1 MPVPPL
7 TPACNSVARMKRHY
21 RYVLLAVLVA
31 GVVAAA
37 ISVVVVSNTTT
48 TPTSGI
54 ASDKVVIIPTTGANL
69 AAEIVTPKKPAKP
82 ALIVMPGG
90 WGQQATA
97 NRAIA
102 TKLASGG
109 YLVIAYAE
117 RGFPASTGSVDF
129 GGAATQRDV
138 STVITWALAHTRA
151 DARRIGLFG
160 LSYGAGLSL
169 IAAAHDPR
177 VKAVAALSTWADVAQ
192 SYDPQHTPSTEA
204 LGSLLATPKYHLDA
218 TTEHLRK
225 TLLDTPKSLG
235 SVVRDLS
242 TSRSPATY
250 VTQLNKNRPAIMLA
264 NGFEDSLFP
273 ASQLIPF
280 FNALTT
286 PKRIE
291 LAAGDHGGPESSAL
305 YGLANDTVHD
315 VEAWFDYYLRGMD
328 NGIQSAAPIQLQD
341 VRTGVK
347 HGYKTWPK
355 PGKSHQV
362 NLGEPGSD
370 AQTGASGSNTWEAS
384 VKAGSDSGAA
394 SGPLQILSR
403 TYTPPQVPLDS
414 VASKDAFI
422 WSGPAQTTSLSLNGT
437 PSIRLLLGSTSKT
450 ATIFIYLYDVTTDGL
465 ANLVNV
471 EPFTATDLSK
481 TPRPTTISMQPISW
495 TVPGGNH
502 LALVIDTV
510 DDRYASLTPKGATVT
525 IGSSA
530 QHPAVFINPVPD

>member
-1 MPVPPL
+1 
-7 TPACNSVARMKRHY
+7 MKRHY

-37 ISVVVVSNTTT
+37 ISVVVVSNTTI
-48 TPTSGI
+48 PASSDI
-54 ASDKVVIIPTTGANL
+54 ASDKVVIIPTSGADL
-69 AAEIVTPKKPAKP
+69 AAEIVTPKRSAKP
-82 ALIVMPGG
+82 PLIVMPGG

-102 TKLASGG
+102 TKLATDG
-109 YLVIAYAE
+109 YLVIAYAD

-129 GGAATQRDV
+129 GGAASQHDV

-151 DARRIGLFG
+151 DAQRIGLFG

-192 SYDPQHTPSTEA
+192 SYDPQHTPSSEA

-218 TTEHLRK
+218 TTTQLRK

-235 SVVRDLS
+235 TAVRDLS
-242 TSRSPATY
+242 GSRSPATY
-250 VTQLNKNRPAIMLA
+250 VAQLNKNRPAIMLA

-273 ASQLIPF
+273 PSQLIPF

-286 PKRIE
+286 PKRLE
-291 LAAGDHGGPESSAL
+291 LAAGDHGGPEASAL

-315 VEAWFDYYLRGMD
+315 VEAWFDHFLRGMD

-347 HGYKTWPK
+347 HNYETWPK
-355 PGKSHQV
+355 PGTTHQV
-362 NLGEPGSD
+362 TLGEPGSD
-370 AQTGASGSNTWEAS
+370 APTGPSVSDTWEAS

-403 TYTPPQVPLDS
+403 AYTPPQVALDS
-414 VASKDAFI
+414 VASNDAFI
-422 WSGPAQTTSLSLNGT
+422 WTGPAQTTSLSLNGT
-437 PSIRLLLGSTSKT
+437 PSLRILLGSTAKT
-450 ATIFIYLYDVTTDGL
+450 ATIFIYLYDVTADGL
-465 ANLVNV
+465 GNLVDV
-471 EPFTATDLSK
+471 EPFTATGLSK

-495 TVPGGNH
+495 TVPSGNH

-510 DDRYASLTPKGATVT
+510 DARYESLTPKGATVT
-525 IGSSA
+525 VGSSA
-530 QHPAVFINPVPD
+530 QHPAVFVNPVPD